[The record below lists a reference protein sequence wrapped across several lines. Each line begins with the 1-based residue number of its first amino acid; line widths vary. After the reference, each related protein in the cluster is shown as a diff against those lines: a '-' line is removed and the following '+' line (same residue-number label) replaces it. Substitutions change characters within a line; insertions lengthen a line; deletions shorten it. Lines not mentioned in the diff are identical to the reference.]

1 MTKPNAL
8 KGDVSFCMTVNL
20 VYVMINV
27 SVKEE
32 MKPDNIEYNR
42 EQVKSY
48 IQSIRNCKPV
58 SAIYDARDF
67 NGEIQMSKYIKDADA
82 AEKISEQYGIPF
94 WELADVFKGMYATD
108 VKEVKHGHWKY
119 DDGMDLECSRCGRL
133 ALTPF
138 YSSVQYRSRYCPN
151 CGAKMDG
158 GER

>member
-32 MKPDNIEYNR
+32 MKPDDIEYNR

-48 IQSIRNCKPV
+48 IQSIRNCKSV
-58 SAIYDARDF
+58 STIYDARDF
-67 NGEIQMSKYIKDADA
+67 NGEIQMSKYIEAADA

-94 WELADVFKGMYATD
+94 WELVDVFRDIPDADVREIVRAR
-108 VKEVKHGHWKY
+108 WKY
-119 DDGMDLECSRCGRL
+119 DVIKETVCSVCGES
-133 ALTPF
+133 ALIPRRRDE
-138 YSSVQYRSRYCPN
+138 QYRSPYCPN
-151 CGAKMDG
+151 CGAKMEGDT
-158 GER
+158 

>member
-67 NGEIQMSKYIKDADA
+67 NGEIQMSKYISAEDA
-82 AEKISEQYGIPF
+82 AEKISEQYRIPIH
-94 WELADVFKGMYATD
+94 ELVDVFGDIPAADVE
-108 VKEVKHGHWKY
+108 EVAHGYWKY
-119 DDGMDLECSRCGRL
+119 DDGMDFVCTECGRL
-133 ALTPF
+133 ALTSR
-138 YSSVQYRSRYCPN
+138 YAYAQYRSPYCPY
-151 CGAKMDG
+151 CGAKMEGDT
-158 GER
+158 